1 MEITTIQLR
10 PSTRD
15 RLREIGRNGETYD
28 KILRRLIAAS
38 EYSEFLEEQYA
49 ILRSEKHWVRLV

>member
-1 MEITTIQLR
+1 VEITTIQLR

-15 RLREIGRNGETYD
+15 LLREIGRKGETYD
-28 KILRRLIAAS
+28 KILRRRIAAS

-49 ILRSEKHWVRLV
+49 ILQNEKHWVRLV

>member
-1 MEITTIQLR
+1 VEITTIQLR

-15 RLREIGRNGETYD
+15 LLREIGRKGETYD
-28 KILRRLIAAS
+28 KILRRRIAAS

-49 ILRSEKHWVRLV
+49 ILQNEKH